1 MNAVVPASKN
11 GIQKIERSAAL
22 EAPVNIVP
30 TEIRFPRAI
39 RQRQMVAVK
48 GIATIAAKLK

>member
-1 MNAVVPASKN
+1 VNAVVPASKN